1 MSKTPEP
8 LGQVQLEIL
17 RYVAEH
23 HPIRVSDV
31 AEYFAQTA
39 GKARTTVL
47 TVLEKLREKGYLSR
61 RKLNGAFHYAPRL
74 GQDQVLASVVQRFVD
89 ETLGGSVSPFIA
101 FLADSPQ
108 LTDAELAKLKSLVSK
123 LEVRRQTEKP

>member
-1 MSKTPEP
+1 MPKTPEP

-17 RYVAEH
+17 RYVAEN

-31 AEYFAQTA
+31 AEHFAQTA

-74 GQDQVLASVVQRFVD
+74 GHDQVLASVVQRFVD

-108 LTDAELAKLKSLVSK
+108 LTDAELAKLKSLVTQ